1 MSKFTNRE
9 WLEATRGRN
18 RITVFNSSIL
28 MTLAAMGSIIAITG
42 APMFAVLPWRDALA
56 LIALESVIAIIA
68 SVLGV
73 IISSVTT
80 TEHIATK
87 LRERN
92 MIAKP
97 VPGDEFIR

>member
-18 RITVFNSSIL
+18 RIPVFNSSIL
-28 MTLAAMGSIIAITG
+28 MTLAVMGAIIVITG
-42 APMFAVLPWRDALA
+42 TPLFAVLPWRDALA
-56 LIALESVIAIIA
+56 LIALVSIISIIA
-68 SVLGV
+68 TVLGV

-80 TEHIATK
+80 TEHIAAK

-92 MIAKP
+92 MIAEP
-97 VPGDEFIR
+97 VSGDELIR